1 MCQVQT
7 VLRCVVLFLL
17 VSLLAGTMA
26 GCALVGQEVAVA
38 TPEIPATP
46 ELKAPQ
52 DVLDARR
59 TVLDFLRE
67 GANECVP
74 PRGVTWETKQGAA
87 AQGFEVYRFDSE
99 GCLMTVSYPL
109 PQTAETMYH
118 VTLHNRLTGFCW
130 QANVGADK
138 QVVST
143 GTAAEMWPELSAAA
157 KTYCLDQGYAYEV
170 QEQPDGR
177 RCGVCIFEGGS
188 SCNAWAFFQGM
199 CTEEGF

>member
-1 MCQVQT
+1 MRQYQT
-7 VLRCVVLFLL
+7 VFYWMVLCLLAFLL
-17 VSLLAGTMA
+17 A
-26 GCALVGQEVAVA
+26 GCALIGEESAVA

-46 ELKAPQ
+46 EQTAPQ
-52 DVLDARR
+52 AVLDARR

-74 PRGVTWETKQGAA
+74 PRGVIWETKPGAS

-109 PQTAETMYH
+109 PQTAATTYH

-138 QVVST
+138 QVAST
-143 GTAAEMWPELSAAA
+143 GTAAEMWPELSKAAEA
-157 KTYCLDQGYAYEV
+157 HCLEQGHDYEI

-177 RCGVCIFEGGS
+177 RCGVCIFESGT
-188 SCNAWAFFQGM
+188 SCNAWAFFQDM